1 MGFGIGD
8 WGFGKA
14 EGRSGNRIRSGRH
27 PIPNPESPIPASW
40 PPPVEAHE
48 RRRVRQLVQALT
60 SSVPASADSRNC
72 ANSLG
77 MQPAPITLWP
87 WPRSTSERSEEHTS
101 ELQSLMRISYAVF
114 CLKNKNKNKKI

>member
-1 MGFGIGD
+1 MMGFGIGD

-48 RRRVRQLVQALT
+48 RRRVRQLVQALHVQR
-60 SSVPASADSRNC
+60 SGVGRFEELREQ
-72 ANSLG
+72 LG
-77 MQPAPITLWP
+77 HAAG
-87 WPRSTSERSEEHTS
+87 RSEERRVGKECVSTCRYGWAPDN
-101 ELQSLMRISYAVF
+101 E
-114 CLKNKNKNKKI
+114 KKTNKKKT